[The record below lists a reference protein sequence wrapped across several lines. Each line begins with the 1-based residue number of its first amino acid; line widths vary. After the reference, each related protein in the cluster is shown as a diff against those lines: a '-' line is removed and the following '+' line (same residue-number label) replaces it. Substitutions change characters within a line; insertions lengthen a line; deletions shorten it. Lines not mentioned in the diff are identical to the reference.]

1 MFNCGAIP
9 RGVHGI
15 YCLVKLEEHQ
25 KHYAIDTQIQSNHI
39 SGWDTIYI
47 QELQVYSFLLLPS
60 LSSLRL
66 LFLFCHYWRQTLL
79 PSAVWQVVQPILT
92 RPIQARTTVDLIAI
106 LSTQLHIIFSAH
118 NHNIVRIRLVC
129 RTCLRLKS
137 VYRLSEGKS
146 HFLQPLTGNIV
157 AAARHALHISFQSFR
172 SQYLRFA
179 SAVEVSYQKSFNVFG
194 KRTNRNPKQNR
205 QENNMN
211 NINVKTHTNTHTHI

>member
-1 MFNCGAIP
+1 MKFIALSSWKSTRNIVQQIYRYNLTILVVRIP
-9 RGVHGI
+9 SI
-15 YCLVKLEEHQ
+15 FMSCKCIQYCCFVSSH
-25 KHYAIDTQIQSNHI
+25 SM
-39 SGWDTIYI
+39 
-47 QELQVYSFLLLPS
+47 PS

-66 LFLFCHYWRQTLL
+66 LFLFYHYWRQTLL
-79 PSAVWQVVQPILT
+79 PPAVWQVVQPILT

-118 NHNIVRIRLVC
+118 NHNVLRIRLVC
-129 RTCLRLKS
+129 RTCRRLKS

-194 KRTNRNPKQNR
+194 KRTNRNPKQN
-205 QENNMN
+205 
-211 NINVKTHTNTHTHI
+211 KTDKRTT

>member
-1 MFNCGAIP
+1 MEFIALSSWKSTRNIVQWIYRYNLTILVVRIP
-9 RGVHGI
+9 
-15 YCLVKLEEHQ
+15 
-25 KHYAIDTQIQSNHI
+25 
-39 SGWDTIYI
+39 YI
-47 QELQVYSFLLLPS
+47 FMSYKCIHHCCFVSSHSMPS

-66 LFLFCHYWRQTLL
+66 LFLLCHYWRQTLL

-118 NHNIVRIRLVC
+118 NHNVLRIRLVC

-194 KRTNRNPKQNR
+194 KPTNRNPKQN
-205 QENNMN
+205 
-211 NINVKTHTNTHTHI
+211 KTDKRTT